1 MLTKDELVHFEF
13 PTISL
18 SELKEERVIQEYK
31 PNLIRKAI
39 LNGENRLNLYL
50 PINMPLYKKEYGKRT
65 LYDSES
71 IQAKKDKLTIIRNQL
86 NSFSHKP
93 ILYKRKIH
101 KDDRMAAIIQSIKEH
116 KNKLE
121 EMEENNQ
128 KNLERLVK
136 INGGSADKPFN
147 LQQLIK
153 KVRNIVKGV
162 DNLKSKNNNKFEVAN
177 IYKEHAISKKK
188 NSRPVDDFYELEK
201 SRDFLFL
208 QKLILNLEYE
218 NIVNRNLKKKN
229 KDILYIANNYEEDD
243 FKDDLLLNNK
253 TINLCSNT
261 VLSKNDLYKK
271 INKICSTKISRN
283 NSSTKRD
290 YDNEDLISKQRHFE
304 KDLLERRNIKFF
316 HRYKN
321 YMKNIK
327 KEENRHYTLKIFNKK
342 SIDQIIKSK
351 NDLELDK
358 LKYDYSNKIGSIEA
372 KTISG
377 HTKHIRSKN
386 KFEIKHKKYN
396 SMNKKIKT
404 ALFNNEIGKLET
416 QKYNIEDFI
425 EL

>member
-1 MLTKDELVHFEF
+1 VDSGFL
-13 PTISL
+13 
-18 SELKEERVIQEYK
+18 
-31 PNLIRKAI
+31 
-39 LNGENRLNLYL
+39 GL
-50 PINMPLYKKEYGKRT
+50 PDLQR
-65 LYDSES
+65 
-71 IQAKKDKLTIIRNQL
+71 
-86 NSFSHKP
+86 
-93 ILYKRKIH
+93 
-101 KDDRMAAIIQSIKEH
+101 
-116 KNKLE
+116 
-121 EMEENNQ
+121 
-128 KNLERLVK
+128 
-136 INGGSADKPFN
+136 PFVWSDA
-147 LQQLIK
+147 
-153 KVRNIVKGV
+153 KVRDLLDSMMRGYPIGYLMLWECPVQESNRTIGANSHGYESPREVIIDGQQRLTSLYAIMKGQKV
-162 DNLKSKNNNKFEVAN
+162 INAQFKPKEIIISYNPVHNKFEVAN

-188 NSRPVDDFYELEK
+188 KSRPVDDFYELEK
-201 SRDFLFL
+201 NRDFLFL

-271 INKICSTKISRN
+271 INKICSSKISRN

-327 KEENRHYTLKIFNKK
+327 KEENRHYTLKIFNKR

-358 LKYDYSNKIGSIEA
+358 LKYEYSNKIGSIEA
-372 KTISG
+372 KTMSG
-377 HTKHIRSKN
+377 NTKHIRNKN